1 MIKVLVVDDS
11 ATVRSLITAVLAE
24 VTHIEIVGQA
34 ATGGEALALVE
45 QLHPDVITMDVE
57 MPDMNGLEAT
67 RRIMAASPTP
77 ILIITG
83 HMDSPGQNVIFE
95 AMQAGAVDV
104 MAKPKN
110 SRRQLEDWKA
120 ELVDKIKTLSV
131 AKTNV

>member
-11 ATVRSLITAVLAE
+11 ATVRNLITAVLAE
-24 VTHIEIVGQA
+24 ETNIEIVGQA

-45 QLHPDVITMDVE
+45 RLHPDIITMDVE

-67 RRIMAASPTP
+67 RRIMRACPTP
-77 ILIITG
+77 ILIVTA
-83 HMDSPGQNVIFE
+83 HMDSPDQNLIFE

-110 SRRQLEDWKA
+110 SRLLMEDWKV